1 MVLYTK
7 NMKNL
12 IKTLAAKVVLNKAKL
27 IGYAIIV
34 VMAVTAVF
42 SVKSFIA
49 EYNKV
54 KAELMMTAANVTS
67 YQDQLDAA
75 VKDKAVLELTVA
87 SLEHFN
93 DSIVQEMVKTKKR
106 LKIALN
112 KPGDVAAHIGTS
124 FETNDTIYLPIPI
137 ECAFDTVIKP
147 DSLTEFSIKYKNNQL
162 IHHSKI
168 NNNQDLFVYSNREYV
183 NEYKSGWCRFWHF
196 DFKKRDITRYVI
208 ENDNK
213 NIKTINTRVFKVN

>member
-1 MVLYTK
+1 
-7 NMKNL
+7 MKNL
-12 IKTLAAKVVLNKAKL
+12 IKTLTAKVVLNKAKL
-27 IGYAIIV
+27 ISYAIIA
-34 VMAVTAVF
+34 VMSVAAVF
-42 SVKSFIA
+42 TAKSLIA
-49 EYNKV
+49 EYNKI

-67 YQDQLDAA
+67 YQDQLDATI
-75 VKDKAVLELTVA
+75 KNKAVLELTVA

-124 FETNDTIYLPIPI
+124 FETNDTIYLPIPV
-137 ECAFDTVIKP
+137 ECEFDTIIKP
-147 DSLTEFSIKYKNNQL
+147 DTLTEFSIKYKNNQL
-162 IHHSKI
+162 IHSSKI
-168 NNNQDLFVYSNREYV
+168 NNNQDLFVYSTREYV
-183 NEYKSGWCRFWHF
+183 NEYKSGWCRLLKL
-196 DFKKRDITRYVI
+196 DFKKRDIVRYVI